1 MTQSIHVQNQSLSE
15 PVLNH
20 STVTAYR
27 LLHILFSVVPIAAGL
42 DKFTNL
48 LTHWEQYLSP
58 MILQMVPIPANVLMM
73 SVGVVEI
80 LAGILVAVRPRIGAP
95 LVAVWLLLIATN
107 LLMTGQYFD
116 IAVRDIGLAVAAS
129 ALFLLANS
137 NSANRA

>member
-15 PVLNH
+15 PVLNKPI
-20 STVTAYR
+20 VTAYR

-58 MILQMVPIPANVLMM
+58 MILQMVPVPANVLMM

-80 LAGILVAVRPRIGAP
+80 MAGILVALRPRIGAP

-107 LLMTGQYFD
+107 LLMTGHYFD
-116 IAVRDIGLAVAAS
+116 VAVRDIGLAVAAS
-129 ALFLLANS
+129 ALFLLTKS
-137 NSANRA
+137 NSTKRV

>member
-15 PVLNH
+15 PVLTH
-20 STVTAYR
+20 SSATPYR
-27 LLHILFSVVPIAAGL
+27 LLHILFSVVPIVAGF

-58 MILQMVPIPANVLMM
+58 MILQMVPVPANVLMM
-73 SVGVVEI
+73 SVGVIEI
-80 LAGILVAVRPRIGAP
+80 IAGILVALRPRIGAP

-107 LLMTGQYFD
+107 LLMTGHYFD

-129 ALFLLANS
+129 ALFLLARS
-137 NSANRA
+137 NSTNRA

>member
-15 PVLNH
+15 PLLNH
-20 STVTAYR
+20 STATPYR
-27 LLHILFSVVPIAAGL
+27 LLQILFSVVPIAAGL

-58 MILQMVPIPANVLMM
+58 MILQMVPVPANVLMM

-80 LAGILVAVRPRIGAP
+80 IAGILVALRPRIGAP

-129 ALFLLANS
+129 ALFLLAKS
-137 NSANRA
+137 NSAK

>member
-1 MTQSIHVQNQSLSE
+1 
-15 PVLNH
+15 
-20 STVTAYR
+20 
-27 LLHILFSVVPIAAGL
+27 VVPIAAGL

-58 MILQMVPIPANVLMM
+58 LILQMVPIPANMLMM

-80 LAGILVAVRPRIGAP
+80 IAGILVALRPRIGAP
-95 LVAVWLLLIATN
+95 LAAVWLLLIATN

-129 ALFLLANS
+129 ALFLLAKS
-137 NSANRA
+137 NSAN